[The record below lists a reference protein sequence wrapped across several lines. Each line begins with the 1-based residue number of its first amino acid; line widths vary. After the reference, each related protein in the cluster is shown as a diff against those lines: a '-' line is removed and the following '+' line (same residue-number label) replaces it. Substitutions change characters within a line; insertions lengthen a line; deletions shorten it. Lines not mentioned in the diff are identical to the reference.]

1 MKTWYDAHANSFL
14 NMRNYEVKIMRNE
27 ETARRLRQA
36 LAYANLSQQEL
47 SDRSGVSKASVS
59 QYINGTHSPGNKTA
73 GMMADI
79 LNVNPLWLMGF
90 DVEME
95 KPLTADK
102 DTERIK
108 TYYKLISKLDKAE
121 QEEVFNYINFLLSK
135 KK

>member
-1 MKTWYDAHANSFL
+1 
-14 NMRNYEVKIMRNE
+14 MRNE

-95 KPLTADK
+95 KPETSDK

-108 TYYKLISKLDKAE
+108 TYYKLISKLNKEE
-121 QEEVFNYINFLLSK
+121 QEDVFNYINFLLSK